1 MYGKEME
8 DPRKEIAC
16 ILREENDFLV
26 VSHENPDGDAL
37 GSIAAMGFILQA
49 LGKRFQLYNAS
60 GVPERFDWL
69 ELPAPVL
76 TSLEE
81 VKKFSPNRYLVLDCG
96 ALHRVGAG
104 LEAAMDPART
114 VNIDHH
120 LANPMFGAVN
130 WVDPAQAAV
139 GEMVGTLA
147 GDLGVPVHGGLG
159 EALYLALVTDSG
171 HFSYGSTRPETM
183 EMAAEILRQGLNPAE
198 FTDKLDNR
206 WPERKLRLWLAVLD
220 RVRYHRD
227 GAIAVLKV
235 PGSLLEEVGATMQD
249 CDGLINFI
257 RRIDSVRVAV
267 ILRDSA
273 KDMVKFSMRSKG
285 VANVQEVAAFF
296 GGGGHRNAAGG
307 LIEGPMDQAEGSL
320 LDALDRLLK
329 LEET

>member
-1 MYGKEME
+1 ME
-8 DPRKEIAC
+8 DPRKEIGR

-26 VSHENPDGDAL
+26 ASHENPDGDAL
-37 GSIAAMGFILQA
+37 GSIAAMGFILKA

-60 GVPERFDWL
+60 GVPERFGWL
-69 ELPAPVL
+69 ELPGPVL
-76 TSLEE
+76 TSPKK
-81 VKKFSPNRYLVLDCG
+81 VNKFSPNRYLVLDCG
-96 ALHRVGAG
+96 ALHRVGTG
-104 LEAAMDPART
+104 LEAVMDLTRT

-139 GEMVGTLA
+139 GEMVGALA
-147 GDLGVPVHGGLG
+147 RDLDIPMHGGLG

-171 HFSYGSTRPETM
+171 HFSYGSTRPGTM

-198 FTDKLDNR
+198 FTDKLDNC

-220 RVRYHRD
+220 KVRYHRD
-227 GAIAVLKV
+227 ASIAVLKV
-235 PGSLLEEVGATMQD
+235 PESLLVEVGAVIDD

-257 RRIDSVRVAV
+257 RRIDTVRVAV

-273 KDMVKFSMRSKG
+273 KHEGMVKFSMRSKG

-307 LIEGPMDQAEGSL
+307 FIEGPMDRAEGSL

-329 LEET
+329 LGEA

>member
-1 MYGKEME
+1 ME
-8 DPRKEIAC
+8 DPRKEIAR

-26 VSHENPDGDAL
+26 ASHENPDGDAL
-37 GSIAAMGFILQA
+37 GSIAAMGFL
-49 LGKRFQLYNAS
+49 LRKMGKRFQLYNAS
-60 GVPERFDWL
+60 GTPERFDWL
-69 ELPAPVL
+69 ELPGPVL
-76 TSLEE
+76 TSLTEMKE
-81 VKKFSPNRYLVLDCG
+81 FSPNRYLVLDCG
-96 ALHRVGAG
+96 ALHRVGTA
-104 LEAAMDPART
+104 LEEYMDPARI

-130 WVDPAQAAV
+130 WVDSAQAAV
-139 GEMVGTLA
+139 GEMVGALA
-147 GDLGVPVHGGLG
+147 GDLGVALHGGLG
-159 EALYLALVTDSG
+159 EALFLALVTDSG

-198 FTDKLDNR
+198 FTDKLENR
-206 WPERKLRLWLAVLD
+206 WPERKLRLWLAVLGK
-220 RVRYHRD
+220 VRYHRD

-235 PGSLLEEVGATMQD
+235 PGSLLEEVGADIQD

-273 KDMVKFSMRSKG
+273 KGKDMVKFSMRSKG

-307 LIEGPMDQAEGSL
+307 LIGGPMNRAEDAL

-329 LEET
+329 LGEA